1 MKSDLTSYQQDLKPM
16 LALESYRAKARKE
29 FFSRLDNEMQ
39 VNLIIS
45 ATDCYARSSNH
56 GSIEQA
62 LNEMLDLI
70 VTLND

>member
-1 MKSDLTSYQQDLKPM
+1 MTV
-16 LALESYRAKARKE
+16 ESYRTFESDKNKTRKE
-29 FFSRLDNEMQ
+29 FFSTLTKEQQ
-39 VNLIIS
+39 VNLTIS

-70 VTLND
+70 LGLRD